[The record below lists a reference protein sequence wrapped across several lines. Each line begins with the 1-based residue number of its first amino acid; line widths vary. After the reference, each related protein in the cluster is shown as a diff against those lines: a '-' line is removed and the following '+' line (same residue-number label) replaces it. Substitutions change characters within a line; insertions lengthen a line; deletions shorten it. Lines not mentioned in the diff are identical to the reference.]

1 MTVKRVKVDKREE
14 GLILQEYL
22 HLHKTVE
29 AFDSRGLTIK
39 AWSVTLSMAGIGTAI
54 LDSTYSILLLS
65 AGSAFLFWI
74 IEGLWK
80 SFQYAYYLRIRMI
93 EGYFSGENK
102 TLTPFQISTSW
113 STSWRAGGWKRLFW
127 ILTWPHIFLPHL
139 ATVLAGPL
147 LYAYFVLQ

>member
-1 MTVKRVKVDKREE
+1 MTGKRAKVDKREE
-14 GLILQEYL
+14 ELISQEYF

-54 LDSTYSILLLS
+54 LESSYSILLLS

-93 EGYFSGENK
+93 EAYFSGENK
-102 TLTPFQISTSW
+102 SLTPFQISTSW
-113 STSWRAGGWKRLFW
+113 SNSWRAGGWKRLLW

-139 ATVLAGPL
+139 AIVLTGPL
-147 LYAYFVLQ
+147 LYAYFVLR